1 MELSAAHIGFM
12 VITVAAVMAAGIY
25 AAREVKSAEG
35 YSLGGRSAGAAMVAG
50 SIAGTVVGGGAT
62 VGTAQMAFS
71 VGLPA
76 WWFTLGS
83 GIAFI
88 LMGLFYAKPLR
99 QAGLTTIPE
108 YLSVNYGKTA
118 GTIASV
124 VSSAGILFS
133 AVASCLPGIGILSA
147 VLGIGPWL
155 AALILVTLVALYT
168 FFGGM
173 KSAGVGG
180 MLKMGVIWL
189 SLFFAGI
196 TAWQLLPTEPAFSET
211 FPSLP
216 WQSLWGKGVSGA
228 MANLFSLIVGILCTQ
243 TYIQAI
249 FSAASPRMA
258 AAGAFMAALIVIP
271 VGLPSVAIGMY
282 MRANAPETI
291 PVLVLPVFLAEHLPP
306 WLGGIALGG
315 IALSLISSI
324 GGLSLGIGTML
335 SHDLLARLLAVRDE
349 GRLLFLTRGVVLG
362 VMAVACLVAIL
373 NLDSQVLMWNYLSMA
388 LRGAGIFL
396 PLSAAVFLPG
406 RIAPRWAV
414 VSMAVSTVAA
424 ALFSTVLTAPIDPL
438 FIGLIISAL
447 LMVPGFRGTGRPV

>member
-1 MELSAAHIGFM
+1 MELSSAHVGFM
-12 VITVAAVMAAGIY
+12 VLTIALVMGAGLY
-25 AAREVKSAEG
+25 AAREVRSTDG
-35 YSLGGRSAGAAMVAG
+35 YSLGGRSASSAMVAG

-108 YLSVNYGKTA
+108 YLAMNYGKMA

-133 AVASCLPGIGILSA
+133 AVASGLPGIGILSA
-147 VLGIGPWL
+147 VLGIGPWP
-155 AALILVTLVALYT
+155 AAMVLVALVALYT

-180 MLKMGVIWL
+180 ILKMGVIWF

-196 TAWQLLPTEPAFSET
+196 TAWQLLPPEPVFSEA
-211 FPSLP
+211 FPVLP
-216 WQSLWGKGVSGA
+216 WQSLWGRGVSGA

-249 FSAASPRMA
+249 FSAAAPRTA
-258 AAGAFMAALIVIP
+258 AVGAFMAALIVIP

-282 MRANAPETI
+282 MRAAAPETI
-291 PVLVLPVFLAEHLPP
+291 PVLVLPVFLAEHLPA

-335 SHDLLARLLAVRDE
+335 SHDLLARLMTVGEE
-349 GRLLFLTRGVVLG
+349 GRMLLLNRGVVLG
-362 VMAVACLVAIL
+362 VMAAACLIAIL
-373 NLDSQVLMWNYLSMA
+373 NMDSQVLMWNYLSMA
-388 LRGAGIFL
+388 LRGAGVFL

-406 RIAPRWAV
+406 RISPRWALS
-414 VSMAVSTVAA
+414 SMAVSTAAA
-424 ALFSTVLTAPIDPL
+424 ALFSTALAAPIDPL
-438 FIGLIISAL
+438 FIGLVISAL
-447 LMVPGFRGTGRPV
+447 LLVPGFRGNGRTV